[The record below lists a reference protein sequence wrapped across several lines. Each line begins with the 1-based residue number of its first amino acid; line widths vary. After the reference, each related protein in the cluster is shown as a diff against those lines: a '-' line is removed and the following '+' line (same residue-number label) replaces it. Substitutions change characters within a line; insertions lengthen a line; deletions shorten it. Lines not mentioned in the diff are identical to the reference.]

1 MNYPDSI
8 NHYIYCY
15 NDPTV
20 FVDNNGKMA
29 VEATAG
35 ATYFLC
41 AIIAAAF
48 VAGAHYVADSHP
60 LKLPD
65 IDIFPKLPTN
75 NTLITDVVY
84 ADEHSID
91 DYIDIFPQAQ
101 TQQPLI
107 VTTPSSVS
115 EEDIII
121 PFPSGRII
129 APQLLTPWDVFPAL
143 TQQETSI
150 WVIANG
156 SYESGSSITGDA
168 VVFGSAT
175 KSEEKVRRQME
186 RRGWTEEDV
195 RQTVDNPYTIR
206 KSENKATGNSA
217 TVYYTK
223 EGAYVTVD
231 DVTNEIV

>member
-1 MNYPDSI
+1 MTPVNGRFTGEDRIRVFLHYPDSI
-8 NHYIYCY
+8 
-15 NDPTV
+15 
-20 FVDNNGKMA
+20 
-29 VEATAG
+29 
-35 ATYFLC
+35 
-41 AIIAAAF
+41 
-48 VAGAHYVADSHP
+48 
-60 LKLPD
+60 
-65 IDIFPKLPTN
+65 
-75 NTLITDVVY
+75 DV
-84 ADEHSID
+84 
-91 DYIDIFPQAQ
+91 FPQVQ
-101 TQQPLI
+101 TQQSI
-107 VTTPSSVS
+107 IETTPSSVS

-231 DVTNEIV
+231 DVTNEIVQISDRSCPEEWAPDNTIVDPYIPGGN